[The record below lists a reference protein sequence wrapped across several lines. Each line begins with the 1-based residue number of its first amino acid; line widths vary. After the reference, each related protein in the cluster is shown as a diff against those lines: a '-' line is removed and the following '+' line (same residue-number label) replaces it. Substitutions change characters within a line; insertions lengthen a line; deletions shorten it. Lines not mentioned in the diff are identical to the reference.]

1 MLSLQLL
8 GGTSLSDSNRQ
19 IPPRATQRRRLAVL
33 VVLAAARGRAV
44 SRDKLIAML
53 WPEADAE
60 RARHLLA
67 DTTYVLRSSLG
78 DDVIVGVADDLCL
91 NLDRIQCD
99 LVEFERALDARDLPR
114 AVNCYAGPFLDGFH
128 VAESSEFEH
137 WSDTMRH
144 QLAERYHAALE
155 TLATR
160 AAKEGNHN
168 ESVTW
173 WKRLAADDRFN
184 ARVAL
189 GLMAALAS
197 AGDTAGAIRFA
208 RVHEGI
214 VRGELEDEADPSIS
228 AFAEQL
234 RVAPP
239 AVTIPVVGGE
249 TRSPGA
255 EPLPHIADVPRDRPW
270 WRRNGAVALAAV
282 LLGAAL
288 VSMTLRGRSQRA
300 RPGAETTQQST
311 AAADSATPAIAVLPF
326 RSGTDQR
333 DLDLASGLTDE
344 ITYDLTRVRGLR
356 VISGAAIRE
365 ARLVAT
371 SRDVT
376 QPRYLVEGAVRRQKD
391 SVRITA
397 HLTDAHDG
405 THRWSEEYAKAFR
418 LDQIFAVE
426 DSIALAVASAVR
438 ATLGLSQPAAL
449 PSRHVPTMDAYDL
462 YRRGRYFWARRTLDD
477 TRRSIE
483 YFTRAI
489 ALDSAFATAWAGLAD
504 AYVVLGIGNVVDT
517 LPNEPFGRAR
527 AAAITAL
534 RLDSAEADAHAALG
548 YITLLHD
555 LQWNEADRHFA
566 RALELG
572 PSRPAVHLYR
582 IVLYEWLGRFEDAER
597 EARAAIALDYS
608 LVGNIELGR
617 ALFFERRFDDA
628 IARFRLALEQDSTS
642 FRAHLHLGQ
651 VYEQQR
657 RYDAAIREL
666 TASRLLGPRSSRP
679 IALLVHAMASS
690 GDLQGARRVFAE
702 LRARAVRQYVPALDF
717 AIAYAGLGDRD
728 QTFAW
733 LDSARADRSI
743 RPYLRD
749 PTFDS
754 VRSDARYAAL
764 MHALDLTPAVS
775 AAAPR

>member
-1 MLSLQLL
+1 MLSLQLF

-33 VVLAAARGRAV
+33 VVLAAAKGRAV

-78 DDVIVGVADDLCL
+78 DDLIVGVADDLSL
-91 NLDRIQCD
+91 NLERIECD
-99 LVEFERALDARDLPR
+99 LVEFERALDARDLAR
-114 AVNCYAGPFLDGFH
+114 AVDCYKGPFLDGFH
-128 VAESSEFEH
+128 VAESSEFER
-137 WSDTMRH
+137 WSETMRH

-155 TLATR
+155 TLATL
-160 AAKEGNHN
+160 ASKSGNHN

-184 ARVAL
+184 SRVAL
-189 GLMAALAS
+189 GLMAALAC

-214 VRGELEDEADPSIS
+214 VRAELEDEPDPSIS

-234 RVAPP
+234 RAAPP

-249 TRSPGA
+249 SPRVA
-255 EPLPHIADVPRDRPW
+255 VAPPASTSKVPRDRRR
-270 WRRNGAVALAAV
+270 WRGRSAVALAAL

-288 VSMTLRGRSQRA
+288 VSMTLRGRSDRGRLA
-300 RPGAETTQQST
+300 TQAT
-311 AAADSATPAIAVLPF
+311 APSVAAIDEAAPAIAVVPF

-356 VISGAAIRE
+356 VISGAAIRD
-365 ARLVAT
+365 ASLAAT
-371 SRDVT
+371 SRDVV

-397 HLTDAHDG
+397 HLTDARDG

-418 LDQIFAVE
+418 LDEIFAVE

-449 PSRHVPTMDAYDL
+449 PSRHVPTMEAYDL

-483 YFTRAI
+483 YFARAI
-489 ALDSAFATAWAGLAD
+489 ALDSSFAPAWAGLAD
-504 AYVVLGIGNVVDT
+504 AYVVLGIGNVIDT
-517 LPNEPFGRAR
+517 MPTEPFGRAR
-527 AAAITAL
+527 DAATTAL

-548 YITLLHD
+548 YITLLYD

-582 IVLYEWLGRFEDAER
+582 IVLYEWLGRFEYAER
-597 EARAAIALDYS
+597 EARAALALDYS

-617 ALFFERRFDDA
+617 ALFFERRFEDA
-628 IARFRLALEQDSTS
+628 IARLKLALEQDSTS

-657 RYDAAIREL
+657 RYDEAIREL
-666 TASRLLGPRSSRP
+666 TASRRLGPRSSRP

-690 GDLQGARRVFAE
+690 GDVEGARRTFAE
-702 LRARAVRQYVPALDF
+702 LQARARRQYVPALDF
-717 AIAYAGLGDRD
+717 AIAYAGLGDKD
-728 QTFAW
+728 ETFAW

-754 VRSDARYAAL
+754 VRSDARYAPL
-764 MHALDLTPAVS
+764 MHALNLSLTAPK
-775 AAAPR
+775 AATR

>member
-8 GGTSLSDSNRQ
+8 GGTSLSDSNGQ

-33 VVLAAARGRAV
+33 VVLATARGRAV

-78 DDVIVGVADDLCL
+78 DDIIVGVADDLCL

-99 LVEFERALDARDLPR
+99 LVEFERALEARDLTR
-114 AVNCYAGPFLDGFH
+114 AADCYAGPFLDGFH
-128 VAESSEFEH
+128 VAESSEFER

-144 QLAERYHAALE
+144 QIAERYHAALE
-155 TLATR
+155 TLATL
-160 AAKEGNHN
+160 ATKDGNHA
-168 ESVTW
+168 ESVKW
-173 WKRLAADDRFN
+173 WKRLAAEDRFN
-184 ARVAL
+184 SRVAL

-214 VRGELEDEADPSIS
+214 VRGELEDEPDPSIS

-234 RVAPP
+234 RVSPP
-239 AVTIPVVGGE
+239 AVTIPVVGQE
-249 TRSPGA
+249 TRSASAAPPP
-255 EPLPHIADVPRDRPW
+255 EMADAPRARKR
-270 WRRNGAVALAAV
+270 WRGSGAVALGV
-282 LLGAAL
+282 VVLGAAL
-288 VSMTLRGRSQRA
+288 GSMALRGRSERA
-300 RPGAETTQQST
+300 RLGAEATQQSV
-311 AAADSATPAIAVLPF
+311 AGADVAPPTIAVLPF
-326 RSGTDQR
+326 RSGTDQQ

-356 VISGAAIRE
+356 VISGAATRE
-365 ARLVAT
+365 ARLAAT
-371 SRDVT
+371 SRDVA

-397 HLTDAHDG
+397 HLTDARDG

-438 ATLGLSQPAAL
+438 ATLGLSQPAPL
-449 PSRHVPTMDAYDL
+449 PSRHVPTMDAYEL
-462 YRRGRYFWARRTLDD
+462 YRRGRFFWARRTLED

-489 ALDSAFATAWAGLAD
+489 ALDSLFAPAWAGLAD

-517 LPNEPFGRAR
+517 MPNEPFARAR
-527 AAAITAL
+527 VAAITAL
-534 RLDSAEADAHAALG
+534 RLDSTEADAHSSLG
-548 YITLLHD
+548 YITLLYD
-555 LQWNEADRHFA
+555 LRWNEADRHFA

-597 EARAAIALDYS
+597 EARAVVTLDYS

-617 ALFFERRFDDA
+617 ALFFERRYDDA
-628 IARFRLALEQDSTS
+628 IARFKLALEQDSTS

-657 RYDAAIREL
+657 RYDAALREL
-666 TASRLLGPRSSRP
+666 TASRILGPRSSRP

-690 GDLQGARRVFAE
+690 GDVQGARRILAE
-702 LRARAVRQYVPALDF
+702 LHARAVRQYVPALDF
-717 AIAYAGLGDRD
+717 AIAYVGLGDKD

-764 MHALDLTPAVS
+764 MHALGLS
-775 AAAPR
+775 AAPSTVTTR